1 MKPRICIID
10 YGMGNTQS
18 VGNAIEHLGADYLI
32 SSRREDIQA
41 STALILPGVGA
52 FAAAME
58 NLRRLELVDILTDTV
73 VRQGKPFL
81 GICLGMQL
89 LAQDSVELGLH
100 AGLGWIEGHV
110 VAFEPSHE
118 VRIPHVGWNNCH
130 IRKQEPLFHNLAEDA
145 HFYFDHSYHLTCPHE
160 LVSATFDY
168 GGHFV
173 ASVQKDNIFATQF
186 HPEKSQRHGL
196 RLLRNFLN
204 FAAVPAA
211 KSSEEAQPC

>member
-1 MKPRICIID
+1 MSKPRICIID

-18 VGNAIEHLGADYLI
+18 VGNAIEYLGADYLI
-32 SSRREDIQA
+32 SNRKEDILD
-41 STALILPGVGA
+41 SDALILPGVGA

-58 NLRRLELVDILTDTV
+58 NLHRLELVDLLTETV

-100 AGLGWIEGHV
+100 SGLGWLEGHV
-110 VAFEPSHE
+110 MAFEPSHD

-130 IRKQEPLFHNLAEDA
+130 IRKQDPLFHNLAEDA
-145 HFYFDHSYHLTCPHE
+145 HFYFDHSFHLVCPHE

-173 ASVQKDNIFATQF
+173 ASVQRDNIFATQF
-186 HPEKSQRHGL
+186 HPEKSQRQGL
-196 RLLRNFLN
+196 KLLRNFLN
-204 FAAVPAA
+204 FARKSVTDA
-211 KSSEEAQPC
+211 KSC